1 MLYLSKVD
9 KENQTISIL
18 NTSKG
23 LERTYPMS
31 DIQKIKNSKHTV
43 IGIDSLTPCLPALK
57 YGKEIIRDSESTGI
71 FERETAIMIIDG
83 NWYENDNHQFC
94 LEEYLK
100 DSGTS
105 LKEKYN
111 LSLDD
116 DSFDTDIEKVA
127 EITHSMFN
135 DNEAFGFDIYRDRNG
150 NRYLAAHFE
159 ENLVACYDLMK
170 NYAQKNNLTLCIEI
184 DFCSDILREVII

>member
-1 MLYLSKVD
+1 
-9 KENQTISIL
+9 
-18 NTSKG
+18 
-23 LERTYPMS
+23 
-31 DIQKIKNSKHTV
+31 
-43 IGIDSLTPCLPALK
+43 
-57 YGKEIIRDSESTGI
+57 
-71 FERETAIMIIDG
+71 
-83 NWYENDNHQFC
+83 
-94 LEEYLK
+94 LEEHLK
-100 DSGTS
+100 NSGTS